1 MKYILL
7 YGVNMMI
14 DKALEILKS
23 NGYEAIKEFDEEIVI
38 TFNCNYEESLIN
50 EVKNLLNS
58 NGIFYNFHMSTVM
71 YPQGFFKSLSLMF

>member
-7 YGVNMMI
+7 YGVNMI
-14 DKALEILKS
+14 DKALEILKA
-23 NGYEAIKEFDEEIVI
+23 NNYEAIKEFDEEIVI

-58 NGIFYNFHMSTVM
+58 NGIFYDFHMSKVM

>member
-7 YGVNMMI
+7 YGVNMI
-14 DKALEILKS
+14 DKALEILKE

-38 TFNCNYEESLIN
+38 TFNCDYEESLIN
-50 EVKNLLNS
+50 EVRDLLNS
-58 NGIFYNFHMSTVM
+58 NKVFYNFHMSKVM